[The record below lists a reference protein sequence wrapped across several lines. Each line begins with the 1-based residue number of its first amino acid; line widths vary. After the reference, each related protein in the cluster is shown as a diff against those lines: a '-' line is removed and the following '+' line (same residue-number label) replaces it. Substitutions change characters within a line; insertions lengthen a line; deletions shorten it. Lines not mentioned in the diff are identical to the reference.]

1 MERVLVVTDAKK
13 IAEIHARTRP
23 GALDRDGAA
32 VAEQEWDDHSL
43 PLGSRVGEFEITDI
57 IGKGGFGIV
66 YLAWDHSLDRVVAL
80 KEYMPSAFASR
91 QNKTYVHPLS
101 ERHRD
106 TFQIGLNSFVNEAKL
121 LAQFHNP
128 SLVEVHRFWEANGTA
143 YMVMPYYRGKTLGE
157 TVRALDGPP
166 SEDWLL
172 ELLAPV
178 TEALMELHSVQC
190 YHRDVA
196 PDNILILTDSG
207 APMLLDFGAA
217 RRVIA
222 GQEHALTIIL
232 KGGYAPIE
240 QYGDV
245 PGMQQGGWT
254 DVYALAS
261 VVYWAVMGKTPP
273 PAPGRMIRDTYVPLS
288 ECAPAQYSPSF
299 AAAIDRA
306 LVVMP
311 EARTQSIAELRK
323 ELGLTPL
330 SVVAKTS
337 IRWSDPDA
345 TVLHRPTT
353 VARVTEAAPR
363 PAPVAPAP
371 VTAPAPVSA
380 PVSAPAPAPA
390 AAREKTTQREVV
402 ADPAPKRTLPLAA
415 IVAGAALIV
424 TAAAGAWWF
433 SQSTAPAPAAEV
445 AKPAPAQSLPPVPV
459 PVPKEPDPAPVI
471 ETPVPVQPQ
480 VVAPPPVNTVKQPP
494 VKAVEQPPVK
504 AVEQPPSRAE
514 PVRKVETQ
522 VRPAKP
528 PAERS
533 TAKSPKAAQDPEC
546 EKILMRMSLGEAGQ
560 DLIDRMKTL
569 NCK

>member
-23 GALDRDGAA
+23 GALDGDGGA
-32 VAEQEWDDHSL
+32 VAEQEWDGHSL
-43 PLGSRVGEFEITDI
+43 ALGSRVGEFEITDI

-166 SEDWLL
+166 GEAWLL
-172 ELLAPV
+172 DLLAPV

-273 PAPGRMIRDTYVPLS
+273 PAPGRMMRDTYVPLS
-288 ECAPAQYSPSF
+288 ECAPPQYSPGF

-306 LVVMP
+306 LIVMP
-311 EARTQSIAELRK
+311 EARTQSIAQLRT
-323 ELGLTPL
+323 ELGLAPM
-330 SVVAKTS
+330 SVAAKTS

-345 TVLHRPTT
+345 TVLHRHAAAAT
-353 VARVTEAAPR
+353 VTQAAPQ
-363 PAPVAPAP
+363 
-371 VTAPAPVSA
+371 
-380 PVSAPAPAPA
+380 PAPA
-390 AAREKTTQREVV
+390 AAAPLAAPAAAPAPAHAHAREQTTQRDV
-402 ADPAPKRTLPLAA
+402 AADASPKRGFPLTA
-415 IVAGAALIV
+415 IVAGAALII
-424 TAAAGAWWF
+424 AASAGAWWF
-433 SQSTAPAPAAEV
+433 SQSSEPAPATEV
-445 AKPAPAQSLPPVPV
+445 AKPAPMQSLPPPVPV
-459 PVPKEPDPAPVI
+459 PVPTEPAPVPV
-471 ETPVPVQPQ
+471 EVVPAPVPQR
-480 VVAPPPVNTVKQPP
+480 VVEPAP
-494 VKAVEQPPVK
+494 VKAVEPP
-504 AVEQPPSRAE
+504 PPARTE
-514 PVRKVETQ
+514 TVRKVESPL
-522 VRPAKP
+522 RPAKP
-528 PAERS
+528 VAERS
-533 TAKSPKAAQDPEC
+533 PAKSAKPAQDPEC

-560 DLIDRMKTL
+560 ELIDRMKTL
-569 NCK
+569 NCR